1 MKKIIVYLMIY
12 LLSGAFL
19 FFGKVFVYM
28 LGDGHAFGNSM
39 PFYFSYFIYYIVA
52 LYIIY
57 LGVKRL
63 GLNNRSKTN
72 KALDITIFIIY
83 VTLVYLIANAFI
95 SKYVVYFV

>member
-1 MKKIIVYLMIY
+1 MKKIIEYLMIY
-12 LLSGAFL
+12 SLSGTFL

-28 LGDGHAFGNSM
+28 LGDKHALGDSA
-39 PFYFSYFIYYIVA
+39 PIYFSYFLFYIVA

-83 VTLVYLIANAFI
+83 VTLVYLIANMFI